1 MLALAAFLSQ
11 IIKMKIKLSL
21 KSIRKTVSLLILLG
35 LAGFIGFRI
44 GNTKTSALPNTKVD
58 LSTFWLVWNRLE
70 EKYLEKDDLDPE
82 KMVEG
87 AISGMVES
95 LDDPYTVF
103 LSPEDNRISEQ
114 DLSGEFGGVGIQL
127 GFKDKTLAVI
137 SPLSGTPA
145 EAAGVKSGDLILNIK
160 DELTGVD
167 RATDDVSL
175 PEAVQL
181 IRGRPG
187 TVVTLT
193 LFRDGQD
200 APFDVDIE
208 RGTIVVPATESK
220 WIDQNGKTFAYIHLL
235 QFTEQVNQEWLK
247 WAAEVSARKNSDRF
261 AGVILDLRGNPG
273 GYLQGAV
280 FVAGDFLPKGKTV
293 VWQEDYRGRKGRF
306 AVSRQGSLL
315 DAPLVVLVDKGSA
328 SASEILAGALK
339 DYNRATIVGQTTF
352 GKGIIQEPEQLPDG
366 AGLHITTARW
376 LLPNQGSI
384 HKVGIEPDIVVDP
397 NQEVEEGVDPILQK
411 AIEILTSN

>member
-1 MLALAAFLSQ
+1 
-11 IIKMKIKLSL
+11 MKIKLSL
-21 KSIRKTVSLLILLG
+21 KSIRKKTSLLILLG

-44 GNTKTSALPNTKVD
+44 GNAKTSALPNTKAD
-58 LSTFWLVWNRLE
+58 LSMFWLVWSRLE
-70 EKYLEKDDLDPE
+70 EKYLEKGDLDPQ
-82 KMVEG
+82 KMVDG

-95 LDDPYTVF
+95 LGDPYTVF
-103 LSPEDNRISEQ
+103 LPPEDNKVSEE

-127 GFKDKTLAVI
+127 GFKDKILAVI

-160 DELTGVD
+160 DDLTGVD
-167 RATDDVSL
+167 QDTNDVSL
-175 PEAVQL
+175 PEALRL
-181 IRGRPG
+181 IRGKQG

-208 RGTIVVPATESK
+208 RGTIVVPATESR
-220 WIDQNGKTFAYIHLL
+220 WIDQNNKSFAYIHLL
-235 QFTEQVNQEWLK
+235 QFTEQVSQEWAQ
-247 WAAEVSARKNSDRF
+247 WVSEINNRKDSNSF

-293 VWQEDYRGRKGRF
+293 VWQEDYRGRKGKF
-306 AVSRQGSLL
+306 AVSRQGNLL
-315 DAPLVVLVDKGSA
+315 DVPLVVLVDEGSA

-352 GKGIIQEPEQLPDG
+352 GKGIIQEPEQLYGG

-376 LLPNQGSI
+376 LLPNEGSI
-384 HKVGIEPDIVVDP
+384 HEVGIEPDVVVDL
-397 NQEVEEGVDPILQK
+397 NQEAEGDVDPVLQK